1 MAHLNQEEIIAEVK
15 RNNEIVSVISEYV
28 TLKERG
34 RSHLGLCPFHQE
46 KTPSFTVSRDKQL
59 YHCFGCGA
67 GGDVISFIMQLENL
81 TFPQALRFLA
91 ERANLEVSLS
101 ALETPGMKKA
111 KQEQEWV
118 FRLHHLAAAYY
129 RKVLSDPALGR
140 KARAYLEAR
149 GIKPRT
155 AEEFF
160 LGYAPP
166 SWTALVELL
175 RKKGVPLAG
184 AEKAGL
190 VIGGAEGFYN
200 RFRDR
205 LVFPIMTPQGKT
217 AAFGARIMGE
227 GQPKYLNS
235 PDTPVFH
242 KGKYLYGLYQAREA
256 IRAAGKAVIVEG
268 YLDVIQAHQAGIEY
282 VVASLGTALTRDQ
295 IKTLKRYTQQV
306 VIAYDAD
313 SAGQAATVRG
323 LDLLRQE
330 GVDVRVAI
338 LPAGDDP
345 DTLIKREGKE
355 AFVQTIAEAKD
366 LFSFKLE
373 YLLQRAE
380 ISTAEGKAKA
390 VKKVLPLLAKV
401 GSVVAREAYIK
412 TLAQEIGVSE
422 EAIYI
427 EWRSFWDNLRKNKQR
442 LDIRQASRYTKPE
455 FTQTANSP
463 SDPRLT
469 QNSSIFSNTKG
480 ETTNFQLEREV
491 LRGCLQEKNNL
502 ERINEA
508 LSGIKWSNP
517 QYKAL
522 FENLVH
528 TAGAG
533 GDWPPEEN
541 KINPELRHIFTELM
555 AENELSPLPVDLE
568 GCSRQ
573 IKRNQLIREIQQ
585 VQKEIAATT
594 EKKEGK
600 TLSSEELQEKL
611 LLLNELHKQLRQE
624 FSSFSGLI

>member
-91 ERANLEVSLS
+91 ERANLEISLS

-118 FRLHHLAAAYY
+118 FRLHQLAAAYY
-129 RKVLSDPALGR
+129 RKALSDPALGR

-175 RKKGVPLAG
+175 RKKGVPLDR

-205 LVFPIMTPQGKT
+205 LIFPIMTPQGKT

-256 IRAAGKAVIVEG
+256 IRTAGKAVIVEG

-345 DTLIKREGKE
+345 DTLIKREGRE
-355 AFVQTIAEAKD
+355 AFVQAIAEAKD

-373 YLLQRAE
+373 YLLQHAE
-380 ISTAEGKAKA
+380 LSTAEGKAEA

-401 GSVVAREAYIK
+401 DSVVAREAYIK
-412 TLAQEIGVSE
+412 TLAEEIGVSE

-442 LDIRQASRYTKPE
+442 LDIRQAARYTKPE
-455 FTQTANSP
+455 FAQTNNS
-463 SDPRLT
+463 PRLT
-469 QNSSIFSNTKG
+469 QNSGVLSKAKG
-480 ETTNFQLEREV
+480 EATNFQLEREV
-491 LRGCLQEKNNL
+491 LRGSLQEKSNL
-502 ERINEA
+502 ARINEA
-508 LSGIKWSNP
+508 LSGIKWSNQ
-517 QYKAL
+517 QYEAL
-522 FENLVH
+522 FDNFLHIAE
-528 TAGAG
+528 AS
-533 GDWPPEEN
+533 GDWPPPED
-541 KINPELRHIFTELM
+541 KINPELRPIFTELM

-568 GCSRQ
+568 GCFRQ

-585 VQKEIAATT
+585 IQKEIAATA
-594 EKKEGK
+594 EEKEGES
-600 TLSSEELQEKL
+600 LSSGELQEKL

>member
-1 MAHLNQEEIIAEVK
+1 
-15 RNNEIVSVISEYV
+15 
-28 TLKERG
+28 
-34 RSHLGLCPFHQE
+34 
-46 KTPSFTVSRDKQL
+46 
-59 YHCFGCGA
+59 
-67 GGDVISFIMQLENL
+67 VISFIMQLENL

-91 ERANLEVSLS
+91 ERANLDVSLS

-129 RKVLSDPALGR
+129 RKVLSDPAMGR

-149 GIKPRT
+149 GIKPQT
-155 AEEFF
+155 VEEFF

-175 RKKGVPLAG
+175 RKKGISLDR

-205 LVFPIMTPQGKT
+205 LIFPIMTPQGKT

-330 GVDVRVAI
+330 GVDVRVAK

-373 YLLQRAE
+373 YLLQHAE

-390 VKKVLPLLAKV
+390 VKKVLPLLARV
-401 GSVVAREAYIK
+401 DSVVAREAYIK

-427 EWRSFWDNLRKNKQR
+427 EWRRFWDNLRKNKQR
-442 LDIRQASRYTKPE
+442 LDIRQAARYTKPE
-455 FTQTANSP
+455 FTQTNNSF
-463 SDPRLT
+463 RLT
-469 QNSSIFSNTKG
+469 QNSGVLSNTKG

-491 LRGCLQEKNNL
+491 LRGCLQENNNL

-508 LSGIKWSNP
+508 LSGIKWSNQ
-517 QYKAL
+517 QYEAL
-522 FENLVH
+522 FDNLLHIAEV
-528 TAGAG
+528 G
-533 GDWPPEEN
+533 GDWPPTES
-541 KINPELRHIFTELM
+541 KINPELRFLFAELM

-568 GCSRQ
+568 GCFRQ

-585 VQKEIAATT
+585 IQKEIAVTA
-594 EKKEGK
+594 EEKEGK
-600 TLSSEELQEKL
+600 PLSSGELQEKL